1 MRLHRILSL
10 TATALF
16 LSLVLPV
23 ESGHAATQQATAA
36 PSEKP
41 PTEAGAPETFPSAE
55 AAAQALL
62 TANEQNNVAALK
74 KILGTGAAEVIS
86 SGDGVQDSRR
96 RERFV
101 ARAKEGFKVIP
112 DPADVRHY
120 LIAVGAD
127 EWPLPIPIVKTDSG
141 YQFDPAEAKVEIL
154 ARRVGRNELATLDT
168 LRMLVDAEREYGYS
182 DVNQTG
188 MRDYAQHFVST
199 PGKHDGLYW
208 EAKPGEPESPLG
220 QFYAKQL
227 EEGYD
232 LFTQNKPSPYH
243 GYVFRILKAQGPDAV
258 GGARS
263 YLVRG
268 DMIGGFA
275 FVAYPTDYGVSGVKT
290 FIVNYDGVVFEKDLG
305 PNTKAIATAMTTFN
319 PDRTWMRS
327 PEEETA
333 TQ

>member
-1 MRLHRILSL
+1 MRLHRILTL
-10 TATALF
+10 AGTVLF
-16 LSLVLPV
+16 LSLSASVL
-23 ESGHAATQQATAA
+23 TAQ
-36 PSEKP
+36 KP
-41 PTEAGAPETFPSAE
+41 TAPETFPSAD

-62 TANEQNNVAALK
+62 TAEEQNNVAELN
-74 KILGTGAAEVIS
+74 KIFGSDAAEIIS

-112 DPADVRHY
+112 DPADIRHY
-120 LIAVGAD
+120 LIAVGPD

-154 ARRVGRNELATLDT
+154 ARRVGRNELTTLDT
-168 LRMLVDAEREYGYS
+168 LRILVDAEREYAYS
-182 DVNQTG
+182 DVTQNG
-188 MRDYAQHFVST
+188 MRDYAQKFIST

-208 EAKPGEPESPLG
+208 ETKPGEPESPLG
-220 QFYAKQL
+220 AFYQQQADQ
-227 EEGYD
+227 GYD
-232 LFTQNKPSPYH
+232 LFHQDKPSPFH
-243 GYVFRILKAQGPDAV
+243 GYIFRILKAQGPDAV
-258 GGARS
+258 GGARN
-263 YLVRG
+263 YVVRG

-319 PDRTWMRS
+319 PDRTWTRS
-327 PEEETA
+327 PEEETS

>member
-1 MRLHRILSL
+1 MRLHRML
-10 TATALF
+10 TLIGTALF
-16 LSLVLPV
+16 LALSASVLR
-23 ESGHAATQQATAA
+23 AQ
-36 PSEKP
+36 KP
-41 PTEAGAPETFPSAE
+41 AGPATFPSAD

-62 TANEQNNVAALK
+62 TAEEKNNVAELN
-74 KILGTGAAEVIS
+74 KILGPDAAEIIS
-86 SGDGVQDSRR
+86 SGDGVQDRRR

-101 ARAKEGFKVIP
+101 ERAKEGIKVIP
-112 DPADVRHY
+112 DPADIRHY

-127 EWPLPIPIVKTDSG
+127 EWPLPIPIIKTDSG

-168 LRMLVDAEREYGYS
+168 LRILVDAEREYAYS
-182 DVNQTG
+182 DVTQNA
-188 MRDYAQHFVST
+188 MRDYAQRFIST

-220 QFYAKQL
+220 AFYQQQV
-227 EEGYD
+227 EQGYD
-232 LFTQNKPSPYH
+232 LFRQDKPSPFH
-243 GYVFRILKAQGPDAV
+243 GYIFRILKAQGADAV
-258 GGARS
+258 GGARN
-263 YLVRG
+263 YVVRG

-290 FIVNYDGVVFEKDLG
+290 FIVSYDGVVFEKDLG
-305 PNTKAIATAMTTFN
+305 PNTKAIGSAMTTFN
-319 PDRTWMRS
+319 PDRTWTRS